1 MLGRFFYKKGICPKL
16 SHIFFLTSKH
26 SKTLSKPSP
35 KFHQD
40 LQPNSNI
47 SSSNSGFKT
56 QSQASILH
64 SNLHQ
69 GFSKVEVCGLIV
81 ETFLSTSPTIYP
93 LFYFKFMGPYDHLWT
108 LELWNYYYTSYYGLF
123 LYIFMKWNDYM
134 MFMVFMPPWSNYE
147 GCYICIY
154 ICMLLVGCF
163 IWILKLVGLST
174 LETHDFIYMNK

>member
-1 MLGRFFYKKGICPKL
+1 MTIFVKPVCAELQFLVSYFFFLSLIFLAQCWGVFFYKKGICPIL
-16 SHIFFLTSKH
+16 GHIFFLTSKH
-26 SKTLSKPSP
+26 SKTLSKPSS

-93 LFYFKFMGPYDHLWT
+93 LFYFKFMGPYDHL
-108 LELWNYYYTSYYGLF
+108 
-123 LYIFMKWNDYM
+123 
-134 MFMVFMPPWSNYE
+134 
-147 GCYICIY
+147 
-154 ICMLLVGCF
+154 
-163 IWILKLVGLST
+163 
-174 LETHDFIYMNK
+174 